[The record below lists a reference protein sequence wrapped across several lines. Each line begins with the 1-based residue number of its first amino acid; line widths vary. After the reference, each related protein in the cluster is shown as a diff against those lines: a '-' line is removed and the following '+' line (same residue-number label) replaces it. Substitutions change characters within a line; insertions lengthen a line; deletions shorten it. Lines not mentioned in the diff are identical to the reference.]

1 MSRQPFYPTRLSPTP
16 AILERQDPV
25 VYSDGPLP
33 AELTEEQ
40 VQFYEQNGY
49 LAIEGLFSPE
59 ELKVF
64 NQELNLLT
72 SDEKIREDERTII
85 ERDSNLIRSF
95 FQIHHLSPL
104 FDQLSRDKRILD
116 IVHYLLGSEVYIHQS
131 RINLKLPFLGRGFN
145 WHSDFETWQI
155 EDGMPRMRALS
166 VSISLTD
173 NYEFNGPLI
182 VVPGSHKKFVSCV
195 GEGKNPEKNYKQ
207 SLKKQVLG
215 VPDPAS
221 VTQLVEEGG
230 LVALKGKAGSVVFF
244 DCNTLHT
251 SSNNVSPYPRCNVFL
266 VYNSVQNTL
275 QEPFLGSTPRPLF
288 AAERENVAPLVPV
301 EPEYTAIS

>member
-25 VYSDGPLP
+25 VYGDGPLP
-33 AELTEEQ
+33 AGLTEEQ
-40 VQFYEQNGY
+40 VEFYEQNGY

-64 NQELNLLT
+64 NQELNSLT
-72 SDEKIREDERTII
+72 SSEKIREDERTII
-85 ERDSNLIRSF
+85 ERDSNLVRSV
-95 FQIHHLSPL
+95 FQVHKLSSR

-131 RINLKLPFLGRGFN
+131 RINLKLAFLGRGFN

-195 GEGKNPEKNYKQ
+195 GEGKSPEKNYKQ

-288 AAERENVAPLVPV
+288 AAERENLAPLVPV